1 MFQFVSQYEYHV
13 IEPSI
18 THASIGLTRSIS
30 PTAGSLSTVFFTLCA
45 YDVECSDDDGKFRRT
60 SAADR

>member
-13 IEPSI
+13 IEPSV
-18 THASIGLTRSIS
+18 TQPMPNTKDFTDCRHAIHCLYFS
-30 PTAGSLSTVFFTLCA
+30 LCA
-45 YDVECSDDDGKFRRT
+45 YDVECSDDDGKFRRK